1 MFCNIIKDVSNEID
15 AHHDAYMDFMN
26 QCLESPDLLSKA
38 TSGIT
43 VEEKHLIYIELMI
56 MEQVE
61 DWEVGVGKTEQESG
75 KRCLDMYL
83 CKMPIY
89 IIKKIQLKIDS

>member
-1 MFCNIIKDVSNEID
+1 MYSTKCFFSRNIIKDVSNEID

-75 KRCLDMYL
+75 KSCLDIRL
-83 CKMPIY
+83 PKLPKM
-89 IIKKIQLKIDS
+89 L

>member
-1 MFCNIIKDVSNEID
+1 
-15 AHHDAYMDFMN
+15 MN

-75 KRCLDMYL
+75 KIC
-83 CKMPIY
+83 
-89 IIKKIQLKIDS
+89 